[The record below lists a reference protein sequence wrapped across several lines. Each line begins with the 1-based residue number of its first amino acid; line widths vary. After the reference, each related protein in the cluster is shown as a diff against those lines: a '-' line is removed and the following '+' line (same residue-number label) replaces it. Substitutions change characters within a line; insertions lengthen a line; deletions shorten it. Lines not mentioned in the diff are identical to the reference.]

1 MISLLWKDVII
12 LFAKFV
18 GNQTLSLNLTT
29 VQLTRLNALIIVVK
43 KNVVNLCVKIYYQKK
58 FMQSIR
64 DSRMHLKLIQIKT

>member
-12 LFAKFV
+12 FFAKFV
-18 GNQTLSLNLTT
+18 GNQTLSLNLTM

-43 KNVVNLCVKIYYQKK
+43 KNVMNLCVKIYYQKK